1 MSAVA
6 CPSIPPVVAE
16 EAPATARPRSVT
28 ARAGTTTTVTA
39 MATITLREDRLRL
52 WRWRGT
58 TLTPTPTPTVTLV
71 GGRFPDLTPA
81 STRLFI
87 RLTLVKNACL
97 LAIVGR
103 CIASPPT

>member
-6 CPSIPPVVAE
+6 CPSIPPVVVE
-16 EAPATARPRSVT
+16 EAPATARRRSAT
-28 ARAGTTTTVTA
+28 AQAGITTTVTA
-39 MATITLREDRLRL
+39 MATITLLEDQLRL

-58 TLTPTPTPTVTLV
+58 TPTLTLTPTVTLE
-71 GGRFPDLTPA
+71 GGLFPDLTPA

-87 RLTLVKNACL
+87 HLTLVKNACL

-103 CIASPPT
+103 CIGSPPT